1 MPPRIDHAASVR
13 RAAIA
18 GLAAAALAAG
28 CGGSDSVAHV
38 GSATIGKTDLA
49 DAVDHFQQE
58 AEAEDRPFPDKGT
71 SGYRTVERQ
80 ALALLIYRSELLQ
93 SAKKLGVGVSE
104 SEVESRLAG
113 TSAEAEEGGR
123 FARDTVRAQLAYE
136 HIYTK
141 VTGGVPAAKR
151 GDTISRWLA
160 KMKSEYDVSYEAGFA
175 PAP

>member
-13 RAAIA
+13 RAAFA

-38 GSATIGKTDLA
+38 GSATIGKTDLS

-58 AEAEDRPFPDKGT
+58 AEAEGRPFPDKGT
-71 SGYRTVERQ
+71 SGHRTVERQ
-80 ALALLIYRSELLQ
+80 ALALLVYRSELLQ

-104 SEVESRLAG
+104 SEVESRLTGASG
-113 TSAEAEEGGR
+113 EAEESGR
-123 FARDTVRAQLAYE
+123 FARDTVGAQLAYE
-136 HIYTK
+136 HIYSK
-141 VTGGVPAAKR
+141 VATGVASGRRGAAMR
-151 GDTISRWLA
+151 RWLA
-160 KMKSEYDVSYEAGFA
+160 KMKNEYDVSYEAGFA

>member
-1 MPPRIDHAASVR
+1 MR

-38 GSATIGKTDLA
+38 DSATIGKTDLA

-58 AEAEDRPFPDKGT
+58 AEAEGRPFPDKGT

-80 ALALLIYRSELLQ
+80 ALALLVYRSELLQ
-93 SAKKLGVGVSE
+93 SAKKLGAGVSE
-104 SEVESRLAG
+104 SEVESRLTGASG
-113 TSAEAEEGGR
+113 EAEEGGR
-123 FARDTVRAQLAYE
+123 FTRDTVRAQLAYE
-136 HIYTK
+136 HIYSE